1 MAVSP
6 CGERDMQATPFGRDE
21 LIHEVA
27 SEIKKGK
34 HLVLTGAIGVGKS
47 SVLRESLKH
56 IERRVSERRHFN
68 PLTES
73 QPLPVED
80 QRQCRRRQRQQVL
93 VYITEHQAKA
103 QFVQMAKR
111 LLETGVLRPSALG
124 LAKKFDTI
132 PTEELDWTEL
142 RRTVNRASLR
152 DVSGSIISAIYA
164 YEGKV
169 VIAVDDMTNLTPT
182 QQAFW
187 LAIFEHAQVIA
198 CASDRKHGLRKLWW
212 KMKVIEVPALKPES
226 AIALV
231 RDYIAKQ
238 GMMIES
244 PDLYVAHVV
253 KQANGN
259 PQAMMDMLSESA
271 KEKRVNKQQIRAMR
285 HAAGV
290 SYLDFTPVMILF
302 GAGIVST
309 RYLAMGIGDTALYIL
324 AGIGAAL
331 FLAIRFLFMKGAG
344 KASG

>member
-1 MAVSP
+1 
-6 CGERDMQATPFGRDE
+6 MQATPFGRDE

-27 SEIKKGK
+27 NEIKKGK

-68 PLTES
+68 PLTENAP
-73 QPLPVED
+73 QLTEE
-80 QRQCRRRQRQQVL
+80 QRQCRRRSRNRVL
-93 VYITEHQAKA
+93 IYITESQAKA
-103 QFVQMAKR
+103 QFVQIAKR
-111 LLETGVLRPSALG
+111 LLETGIIKPSALH
-124 LAKKFDTI
+124 LAKRYDAI
-132 PTEELDWTEL
+132 PHAELEWAEL
-142 RRTVNRASLR
+142 QRTVNRLGIR
-152 DVSGSIISAIYA
+152 DISAAIIPAIYA

-169 VIAVDDMTNLTPT
+169 LVAVDDMTNLTPT

-187 LAIFEHAQVIA
+187 LAIYEHAQVVT
-198 CASDRKHGLRKLWW
+198 CASSRKSGLNKLWW
-212 KMKVIEVPALKPES
+212 KMKIIDVPPLKPE
-226 AIALV
+226 AATALV
-231 RDYIAKQ
+231 RDYIAQQ

-244 PDLYVAHVV
+244 PDLYIGHVV

-259 PQAMMDMLSESA
+259 PQAIMDMLSESA
-271 KEKRVNKQQIRAMR
+271 KERVVNKQQIRAMR

-302 GAGIVST
+302 GVAIVST